1 MRREQ
6 ATTNK
11 ESSSIF
17 VCDHIVLQLKMID
30 RMFVRQKRS
39 PRSKAKLY
47 HTVLFRINQSIK
59 RGIWFTIIHL
69 KMNVSKPEIVDRK
82 LVVVEIK
89 KNWQYVIYTNSNES
103 VSTKDI
109 LTLIICISLRKYE
122 MSVLCAIEAT
132 STLQSSPIHIK
143 GNTKN
148 MGYFSFL
155 KYILY
160 TSFFQ
165 KSPQK
170 K

>member
-1 MRREQ
+1 
-6 ATTNK
+6 
-11 ESSSIF
+11 
-17 VCDHIVLQLKMID
+17 
-30 RMFVRQKRS
+30 
-39 PRSKAKLY
+39 
-47 HTVLFRINQSIK
+47 
-59 RGIWFTIIHL
+59 
-69 KMNVSKPEIVDRK
+69 MNVSKPEIVDRK